1 MRESNRT
8 QRSLREQTL
17 FKTDSFSVNNLV
29 KNLSNPQVSSDK
41 LLDSPY
47 KLLYNYFL
55 LKQSENLT
63 LDQEPLTL

>member
-1 MRESNRT
+1 MQESNRT

-17 FKTDSFSVNNLV
+17 VKTDSFSVNNLV

-47 KLLYNYFL
+47 KLLYI

>member
-47 KLLYNYFL
+47 KLLYI